1 MTLNNKHVR
10 FHAVAL
16 LGDREFQKARSITQ
30 VWGLSSVWLWVYTY
44 IGYTGIYYMFSSS
57 LSSAPS
63 SYVFSP
69 ECQVYIPIATNHM
82 LKQTAW
88 QTPCSRLN

>member
-69 ECQVYIPIATNHM
+69 ECQVIYPNCNQSYAKTNSLANPM
-82 LKQTAW
+82 LQT
-88 QTPCSRLN
+88 